1 MTDQNYTYPDKLGF
15 GETLM
20 FHIRVMSHELAQD
33 GLDNE
38 FEDLVDFLN
47 YLVRPYYDDQQNK
60 TWKDLNQYEIDV
72 TKADDPIKWGK
83 AKRFRCDGKMELAM
97 DVLNTKGLLLSKVP
111 THDPD
116 MEYYNDL
123 KEGNVVSGGTKGDH
137 KHGQA

>member
-1 MTDQNYTYPDKLGF
+1 MTEQNYTYPDKLGF

-38 FEDLVDFLN
+38 FEDLVDFLGW
-47 YLVRPYYDDQQNK
+47 LVRPYFDDKQK
-60 TWKDLNQYEIDV
+60 LAWKEHSSYKIDLKRTE
-72 TKADDPIKWGK
+72 DPDEWGR
-83 AKRFRCDGKMELAM
+83 AKRERCDRKMELGM
-97 DVLNTKGLLLSKVP
+97 DVLHTKGLLLTKVP

-123 KEGNVVSGGTKGDH
+123 QKGDIP
-137 KHGQA
+137 K